1 MIEADLLTDMKM
13 QKRRIMM
20 MKMKKWMILVA
31 FLLLF
36 FTGCAQMNSNTAGS
50 PASPVIDRILQR
62 GELVV
67 GMAGNMPPLNMT
79 TKEGELIGYEVDL
92 ANAMAKSMGVKPRL
106 QVIPFAELLPALQS
120 GKIDLILSNMT
131 ITPRRNLKVA
141 FVGPYFNSGKAF
153 LTKIKTIALA
163 DEAGKIDAK
172 NTRLVALKG
181 STSQAFVA
189 EAIPNATLITANDYD
204 EAVKMVLE
212 DKVDAM
218 VADYPICVV
227 SVFRYPDKGLLSV
240 VTKLTYEPIGVGL
253 PAGDP
258 LLVNWME
265 NFMGIAEKTGLL
277 QELRGKWFQKTDW
290 LQRLP

>member
-1 MIEADLLTDMKM
+1 MKV
-13 QKRRIMM
+13 
-20 MKMKKWMILVA
+20 KKWMIV
-31 FLLLF
+31 FVSLLLF
-36 FTGCAQMNSNTAGS
+36 FTGCAQLNSNTAGS
-50 PASPVIDRILQR
+50 TASPVIDRILQR

-92 ANAMAKSMGVKPRL
+92 ARAMAQAMGVSAKFE
-106 QVIPFAELLPALQS
+106 VIPFAELLPALQS
-120 GKIDLILSNMT
+120 GRIDLILSNMT

-141 FVGPYFNSGKAF
+141 FVGPYFTSGKAF
-153 LTKIKTIALA
+153 LTKTKTIAMA
-163 DEAGKIDAK
+163 KKPEDVDAQK
-172 NTRLVALKG
+172 TKLVALKG

-189 EAIPNATLITANDYD
+189 EAMPDATLITTNDYD

-212 DKVDAM
+212 DKVEAM

-227 SVFRYPDKGLLSV
+227 SVFRYPDQGLLSV
-240 VTKLTYEPIGVGL
+240 VTTLTYEPIGVGV

-265 NFMGIAEKTGLL
+265 NFMGIAAKTGLL
-277 QELRGKWFQKTDW
+277 PGLKEKWFQKTDW

>member
-1 MIEADLLTDMKM
+1 MKV
-13 QKRRIMM
+13 KVT
-20 MKMKKWMILVA
+20 KWMIVVA
-31 FLLLF
+31 SLLLLLI
-36 FTGCAQMNSNTAGS
+36 GCAQMNSNTAGTS
-50 PASPVIDRILQR
+50 ASPVIDRIVQR

-92 ANAMAKSMGVKPRL
+92 AKGMAKAMGVRAKL

-141 FVGPYFNSGKAF
+141 FVGPYFTSGKAF

-163 DEAGKIDAK
+163 DEAQDIDAK
-172 NTRLVALKG
+172 NTKLVALKG
-181 STSQAFVA
+181 STSQAFVE
-189 EAIPNATLITANDYD
+189 EAIPDATLVTANDYD

-212 DKVDAM
+212 DKVHAM

-240 VTKLTYEPIGVGL
+240 VTRLTYEPIGVGI
-253 PAGDP
+253 PAADP
-258 LLVNWME
+258 LLLNWVE
-265 NFMGIAEKTGLL
+265 NFMRISEKIGLL
-277 QELRGKWFQKTDW
+277 QELKEKWLQQTDW

>member
-1 MIEADLLTDMKM
+1 MK
-13 QKRRIMM
+13 
-20 MKMKKWMILVA
+20 MKMKKWMIVVA
-31 FLLLF
+31 SLILF
-36 FTGCAQMNSNTAGS
+36 FIGCAQMNSNTANTS
-50 PASPVIDRILQR
+50 ASPVIDRILQR

-92 ANAMAKSMGVKPRL
+92 AKGMAKAMGVRAKL

-131 ITPRRNLKVA
+131 ITPTRNLKVA
-141 FVGPYFNSGKAF
+141 FVGPYFTSGKAF

-163 DEAGKIDAK
+163 DEAKDIDAK
-172 NTRLVALKG
+172 KTRLVALKG
-181 STSQAFVA
+181 STSQAFVE
-189 EAIPNATLITANDYD
+189 EAIPGATLVTADDYD

-212 DKVDAM
+212 DKVHAM

-227 SVFRYPDKGLLSV
+227 SVYRYPDKGLLSV
-240 VTKLTYEPIGVGL
+240 VTTLTYEPIGVGV

-258 LLVNWME
+258 LLVNWVE
-265 NFMGIAEKTGLL
+265 NFMRITGETGLL
-277 QELRGKWFQKTDW
+277 DELKEKWLQRADW